1 MNVVY
6 IGLGSNL
13 SGAMGEPKEQLER
26 ALKALASH
34 SQIALMDVS
43 SNYRT
48 KAVGPGSQPDY
59 INAVALIQTALEP
72 LILLDHLQFIEHQHE
87 RERTIHWGARTLDL
101 DILMYGALTIETPRL
116 TVPHPRIKE
125 RAFVLAPLLDINSD
139 LLLPNG
145 QSVAKLLANCPEQG
159 IFKL

>member
-1 MNVVY
+1 MKVVY

-13 SGAMGEPKEQLER
+13 SGAMGEPKEQLEH

-34 SQIALMDVS
+34 SQIALIDVS
-43 SNYRT
+43 SNYKT
-48 KAVGPGSQPDY
+48 KAIGPGSQPDY

-72 LILLDHLQFIEHQHE
+72 LTLLDHLQFIEQQHD

-101 DILMYGALTIETPRL
+101 DILMYGTLTRL

-125 RAFVLAPLLDINSD
+125 RAFVLAPLLDLNPN

-145 QSVAKLLANCPEQG
+145 QSVAQLLANCPEQG

>member
-13 SGAMGEPKEQLER
+13 SGAMGEPKEQLEH

-34 SQIALMDVS
+34 SQIALIDVS
-43 SNYRT
+43 SNYKT
-48 KAVGPGSQPDY
+48 KAIGPGSQPDY

-72 LILLDHLQFIEHQHE
+72 LTLLDHLQFIEQQHD

-101 DILMYGALTIETPRL
+101 DILMYGTLTIETPRL

-125 RAFVLAPLLDINSD
+125 RAFVLAPLLDLNPN

-145 QSVAKLLANCPEQG
+145 QSVAQLLANCPEQG

>member
-1 MNVVY
+1 
-6 IGLGSNL
+6 
-13 SGAMGEPKEQLER
+13 
-26 ALKALASH
+26 
-34 SQIALMDVS
+34 
-43 SNYRT
+43 
-48 KAVGPGSQPDY
+48 
-59 INAVALIQTALEP
+59 
-72 LILLDHLQFIEHQHE
+72 LQFIEQQHE

-101 DILMYGALTIETPRL
+101 DILMYSTLTIETPRL

-125 RAFVLAPLLDINSD
+125 RAFVLAPLLDLNPD